1 MGTRGTIRRWTSST
15 GTERPKFGVAHPR
28 GAVPSSQSSRSR
40 TKTAAKKKPPTQ
52 DAAARVRA
60 YFAAQP
66 AVTRKALKQLRDAIR
81 AAAPGSVDA
90 FSYGIPAVKRDSQ
103 GLVWYAAWKEHTSLY
118 PMSRQMERE
127 HAAAIKG
134 YETSSKGTIRFPL
147 AKPVPAALVKKL
159 VKSRIAELE
168 KKRKT

>member
-1 MGTRGTIRRWTSST
+1 M
-15 GTERPKFGVAHPR
+15 
-28 GAVPSSQSSRSR
+28 PSSQSSRSR
-40 TKTAAKKKPPTQ
+40 TKTAAKKSPTQ
-52 DAAARVRA
+52 DAADRVRA

-66 AVTRKALKQLRDAIR
+66 AATRRALKQLRDAIR

-90 FSYGIPAVKRDSQ
+90 FGYGIPAVKRDSQ

-147 AKPVPAALVKKL
+147 AKPVPTALVKKL